1 MADDDVSWPPPT
13 ASRGRSTNARFA
25 RGRAPHPV
33 RAPGYTMIARKLIA
47 ATLFVALA
55 GGAAFAQATQ
65 PATSNPLKPAPAAK
79 AAEPAKPA
87 AKAAEPAKPAAAP
100 AKPAAKAAEPAKPAA
115 PAAKAA
121 APAKPAAT
129 PAAKPAA
136 ATTGKK
142 VDLNTATAD
151 DLDKLPQIGPA
162 RAKAIIEA
170 RAKGKFKNWDD
181 FVKRNVVPA
190 NAESAIKDLVKF

>member
-1 MADDDVSWPPPT
+1 
-13 ASRGRSTNARFA
+13 
-25 RGRAPHPV
+25 
-33 RAPGYTMIARKLIA
+33 MIARKLIA
-47 ATLFVALA
+47 ATLFAALA
-55 GGAAFAQATQ
+55 SGAAFAQATQ
-65 PATSNPLKPAPAAK
+65 PATSNPLKPAATAPAGKTAEPAKPAAK

-100 AKPAAKAAEPAKPAA
+100 A
-115 PAAKAA
+115 AKAA
-121 APAKPAAT
+121 APAKPAAA

-136 ATTGKK
+136 ATAGKK
-142 VDLNTATAD
+142 IDLNTATAD

-181 FVKRNVVPA
+181 FVKRGVVPS
-190 NAESAIKDLVKF
+190 NAEAAIKDLVKF

>member
-1 MADDDVSWPPPT
+1 
-13 ASRGRSTNARFA
+13 
-25 RGRAPHPV
+25 
-33 RAPGYTMIARKLIA
+33 MIARKLIA
-47 ATLFVALA
+47 ATLFAALA
-55 GGAAFAQATQ
+55 SGAAFAQATQ
-65 PATSNPLKPAPAAK
+65 PATSNPLKPAATAPAGKTAEPAKPAAKAAEPAKPAAK

-100 AKPAAKAAEPAKPAA
+100 A
-115 PAAKAA
+115 AKAA
-121 APAKPAAT
+121 APAKPAAA

-136 ATTGKK
+136 ATAGKK
-142 VDLNTATAD
+142 IDLNTATAD